1 MFAYKVEVEPVQTQK
16 RKIHQGIGVCRF
28 LYNAYIKH
36 NEELFKREGKFVSHM
51 EFAKYVNHT
60 LRKDK
65 PWINTC
71 HSKARKK
78 ALANAETAFLKFFR
92 GEAKYPK
99 LKKKGKQDVKI
110 YLPKNN
116 AKDFVIERHRVK
128 IPFLGWVRLKEKGYV
143 PKGIDISSCTISQK
157 GDRYFISFLVN
168 PERKAT
174 KLSLRKK
181 GIGIDVGLKNFA
193 TTSDG
198 DVFGNINK
206 SRRVRQLEVT
216 LKRAQRSLSRKLESY
231 KTRKKQDKIPPNEY
245 GANIKKTIVRIQNL
259 HRRLAN
265 IRWSYTKSVVGEVVK
280 TKPLYITI
288 EDLNFRGMM
297 KNKHLSRVI
306 ANQNF
311 YRFKVWLEQA
321 CRKSNIELR
330 MVDRFYPSSKL
341 CSNCGTKKTKLSLS
355 ERKFECENCGTNLD
369 RDYNASLNLENA
381 THYKVLVG

>member
-1 MFAYKVEVEPVQTQK
+1 MFAYKVEIEPVKKQK
-16 RKIHQGIGVCRF
+16 VKIHKGIGVCRF

-36 NEELFKREGKFVSHM
+36 NEEVYEREGKFVSHM

-60 LRKDK
+60 LRADK

-78 ALANAETAFLKFFR
+78 ALANAETAFLKFFK
-92 GEAKYPK
+92 GKAKYPK

-116 AKDFVIERHRVK
+116 EKDFVIERHRAK

-143 PKGIDISSCTISQK
+143 PQGTDISSCTISQK
-157 GDRYFISFLVN
+157 GDRYFISFLVKSD
-168 PERKAT
+168 RKET
-174 KLSLRKK
+174 KQTLSKK

-198 DVFGNINK
+198 NVFGNINK
-206 SRRVRQLEVT
+206 SRKVRRLEVT
-216 LKRAQRSLSRKLESY
+216 IERAQSSLARKLESN
-231 KTRKKQDKIPPNEY
+231 KVRKKQNNIHPSEY
-245 GANIKKTIVRIQNL
+245 GANIKKAIVRIQNL

-265 IRWSYTKSVVGEVVK
+265 IRWSYTKSVVNEVVK

-288 EDLNFRGMM
+288 EDLNVRGMM
-297 KNKHLSRVI
+297 QNKHLSRVI
-306 ANQNF
+306 ASQNF
-311 YRFKVWLEQA
+311 YRFRVWLEQA
-321 CRKSNIELR
+321 CRKGKIELR

-341 CSNCGTKKTKLSLS
+341 CSNCGTKKTNLSLS
-355 ERKFECENCGTNLD
+355 ERTFVCEHCGTNLD

-381 THYKVLVG
+381 ILYKVLVG